1 METAIQHAVLLPRSA
16 EILRLEQNFSR
27 SGLGNPFLA
36 WACPVV
42 CAAAILLFCRGIWVE
57 IGMAFVTTAFA
68 YLMLRDL
75 RILYSAIRYRQNP
88 FLSLAED
95 ANERFQIFNRTADVL
110 SAYAKNVSS
119 GIIRATATEDAIVA
133 DLIAEGEALRAYA
146 LRLEKLFEDE
156 SVSPLIA
163 QRIVSEY
170 ARDLREIEQRPR
182 ANFNRVLDEMKL
194 ASVHPTNG

>member
-1 METAIQHAVLLPRSA
+1 
-16 EILRLEQNFSR
+16 
-27 SGLGNPFLA
+27 
-36 WACPVV
+36 
-42 CAAAILLFCRGIWVE
+42 
-57 IGMAFVTTAFA
+57 MAFVTTAFA